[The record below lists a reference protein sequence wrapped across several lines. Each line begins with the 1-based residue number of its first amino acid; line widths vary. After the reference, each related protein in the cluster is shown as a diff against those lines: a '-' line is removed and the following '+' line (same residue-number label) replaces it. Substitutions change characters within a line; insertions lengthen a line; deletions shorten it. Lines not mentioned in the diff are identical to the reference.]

1 MTTTVDLLDSIRAH
15 LADFELPD
23 LCSVHVTRSF
33 SGPHVTAQLACRI
46 PSQIAGAL
54 LDWADTLTEVTAEA
68 WRVPSG
74 DCVHL
79 SVLGRLPGGVS
90 IRVYGGVPFTEHG
103 IGADLAPDA
112 STTVPMV
119 VLRERATVGE
129 VTV

>member
-68 WRVPSG
+68 WRVPAG
-74 DCVHL
+74 DSVHL
-79 SVLGRLPGGVS
+79 SVLGRLPGGAS
-90 IRVYGGVPFTEHG
+90 LQVYSGVPFTAHG
-103 IGADLAPDA
+103 IGCDLAPDA
-112 STTVPMV
+112 STTVALA
-119 VLRERATVGE
+119 VLRKLATVGE
-129 VTV
+129 VIH